1 MLKSTFLKV
10 IPSLFKGSQD
20 NIIPQSNEQYQEKL
34 GTMTDQSSVK
44 TIKHVIHSYN
54 ITHLRYK
61 LRVADAILEQH
72 KNKNN
77 IVFCGRKRDKV
88 LLDRFL
94 GKLGYQIDV
103 IDNYGH
109 DHTNEQNDIKKV
121 LIVSDGVDVSFLK
134 GKIENVLHFD
144 MPPKPSDYLTRL
156 MMIFG
161 TSEEDA
167 KPCESHL
174 IATMRE
180 FAALQILQQ
189 NYQFEIQE
197 VKLEEFSSLNADV
210 GFDPNAHEAQ
220 FYQNQ
225 HHQAPHL
232 QNPFHQMPSY
242 ENNMAPNRQYPD
254 KPYSR
259 EMPREI
265 SRDTHSQDIHSRD
278 IQPTESFPRDISHKD
293 NQLNDPY
300 SRNAFPRVFE
310 PIKDAEQ
317 KGFEEEPPAFFKK
330 KT

>member
-1 MLKSTFLKV
+1 MFKSTFLKV
-10 IPSLFKGSQD
+10 IPSLFKRYHD
-20 NIIPQSNEQYQEKL
+20 NIISITDEQYQEKL

-103 IDNYGH
+103 IDNYGQ
-109 DHTNEQNDIKKV
+109 DHGSEQGDTKRV
-121 LIVSDGVDVSFLK
+121 LIVSDGVDISFLK

-161 TSEEDA
+161 TSETEV
-167 KPCESHL
+167 KSSESHL

-197 VKLEEFSSLNADV
+197 VKLEEFSSLNTDM
-210 GFDPNAHEAQ
+210 GFDPNFHETH
-220 FYQNQ
+220 YP
-225 HHQAPHL
+225 QAPHL
-232 QNPFHQMPSY
+232 QNPFHQIPSY
-242 ENNMAPNRQYPD
+242 ENNIMPNHQYPD

-259 EMPREI
+259 EIPKETQKDVYMGNV
-265 SRDTHSQDIHSRD
+265 
-278 IQPTESFPRDISHKD
+278 SHKEHYT
-293 NQLNDPY
+293 NDPY

-310 PIKDAEQ
+310 PIKDPEQ

-330 KT
+330 KP

>member
-1 MLKSTFLKV
+1 LRSYLVFMFKSTFLKV
-10 IPSLFKGSQD
+10 IPSLFKGRQD
-20 NIIPQSNEQYQEKL
+20 NKISTTDEQYQEKL

-44 TIKHVIHSYN
+44 TINHVVHSYN

-94 GKLGYQIDV
+94 GKLGYYIDV

-161 TSEEDA
+161 TTEPDA
-167 KPCESHL
+167 KAGESHL

-180 FAALQILQQ
+180 FAALQILQK

-197 VKLEEFSSLNADV
+197 IKLEEFANLNADV
-210 GFDPNAHEAQ
+210 GFDPNAYEAEYHQ
-220 FYQNQ
+220 VA
-225 HHQAPHL
+225 HHQ
-232 QNPFHQMPSY
+232 NSFHQMPSY
-242 ENNMAPNRQYPD
+242 QNNVVPTRQCSS
-254 KPYSR
+254 KTNIYSLER
-259 EMPREI
+259 LFSGLLLRIRLIATTKSYDFIMLK
-265 SRDTHSQDIHSRD
+265 T
-278 IQPTESFPRDISHKD
+278 
-293 NQLNDPY
+293 
-300 SRNAFPRVFE
+300 RV
-310 PIKDAEQ
+310 DL
-317 KGFEEEPPAFFKK
+317 
-330 KT
+330 